1 MTKTVEEVRRAAFD
15 LGMREIL
22 LGEGYCLLT
31 VPQVMAKGSD
41 GRYSS
46 VRVLGAWEG
55 FNLALDA
62 VEIQLPKTCAY
73 ESLDSAR
80 VFVQLTY
87 EIGSSAADPV
97 ELVRLDDCRAAIE
110 QTGLGLRVK

>member
-1 MTKTVEEVRRAAFD
+1 MTKTVEEVRRAAFEHAYSKLD
-15 LGMREIL
+15 QQAAQHL
-22 LGEGYCLLT
+22 LFIRDDGQYGYHT
-31 VPQVMAKGSD
+31 T
-41 GRYSS
+41 RT
-46 VRVLGAWEG
+46 AWG
-55 FNLALDA
+55 CFNAALDA

>member
-31 VPQVMAKGSD
+31 VPEVMARGSD

-46 VRVLGAWEG
+46 VRVRGAWEG

-62 VEIQLPKTCAY
+62 VEIQLP
-73 ESLDSAR
+73 
-80 VFVQLTY
+80 
-87 EIGSSAADPV
+87 GSIYYGCEAMDAID
-97 ELVRLDDCRAAIE
+97 ECRAAIK
-110 QTGLGLRVK
+110 QTGLGLRIK